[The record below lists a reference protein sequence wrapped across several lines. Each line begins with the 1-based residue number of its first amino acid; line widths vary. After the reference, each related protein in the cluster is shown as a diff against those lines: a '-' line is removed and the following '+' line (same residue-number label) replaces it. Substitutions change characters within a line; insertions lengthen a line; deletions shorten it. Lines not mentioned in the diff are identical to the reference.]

1 MDSWTLR
8 SFVVSSGKIASRNAE
23 EIILYAAFAVLSSIC
38 ARMLSDLLFSALVTL
53 SAAFTAL
60 GFALLFKQVQRRK
73 GVLSISLRSLHLY
86 AVALACRLYST
97 LQYNGYLPVD
107 RSGDWLYQLI
117 ETVALV
123 LVVVLIIQVK
133 KIHDE
138 SCLVG
143 VDTCNAVVLLVACSL
158 IAIAVHPMLNNRTIP
173 DVLWTLALYV
183 ETVAMVPQLFLLTKL
198 GGEVDSLQGHYI
210 ACMFLARLLMMRFW
224 VTCYEELRPKG
235 AEYNLPGLG
244 VIGSQLLQVVLF
256 ADFMHLYLK
265 SLRTNAKLILPV
277 TYSI

>member
-1 MDSWTLR
+1 M
-8 SFVVSSGKIASRNAE
+8 VNSGKIASQNAD
-23 EIILYAAFAVLSSIC
+23 EIILYVIFGVVATIC
-38 ARMLSDLLFSALVTL
+38 ARMLSDLLFSALVTF
-53 SAAFTAL
+53 SAGFTAL
-60 GFALLFKQVQRRK
+60 GLALLLKQVQRRK
-73 GVLSISLRSLHLY
+73 AVLSVSLRSLYLY
-86 AVALACRLYST
+86 AIALACRLYST

-117 ETVALV
+117 ELSALAFA
-123 LVVVLIIQVK
+123 LILIVQVK
-133 KIHDE
+133 KIHNE

-143 VDTCNAVVLLVACSL
+143 VDTCNAVVLFVACL
-158 IAIAVHPMLNNRTIP
+158 IIAIAVHPRLNNSTIP

-224 VTCYEELRPKG
+224 VTCYEELRPKN

-256 ADFMHLYLK
+256 ADFMHLYVK
-265 SLRTNAKLILPV
+265 SWRSNSRLILPV

>member
-1 MDSWTLR
+1 VAR
-8 SFVVSSGKIASRNAE
+8 SGKLASRNAE
-23 EIILYAAFAVLSSIC
+23 EIILYLIFAVLTVVC
-38 ARMLSDLLFSALVTL
+38 ARMLSDLLFSALVTF
-53 SAAFTAL
+53 SAAFTML
-60 GFALLFKQVQRRK
+60 GFALLLKQVQRRK
-73 GVLSISLRSLHLY
+73 GVLSVSLRSLYLY
-86 AVALACRLYST
+86 AIALGCRLFST

-117 ETVALV
+117 ETMALV
-123 LVVVLIIQVK
+123 FVVVLILQVK
-133 KIHDE
+133 KLHTE

-143 VDTCNAVVLLVACSL
+143 VDTCNAAVLFVACFL
-158 IAIAVHPMLNNRTIP
+158 IAIAVHPKLNNSTIP

-210 ACMFLARLLMMRFW
+210 ACMFMARLLMMRFW
-224 VTCYEELRPKG
+224 MTCYEELRPKN
-235 AEYNLPGLG
+235 AEYNLPGFG

-256 ADFMHLYLK
+256 ADFMHLYVK
-265 SLRTNAKLILPV
+265 SIRTNAKLLLPV

>member
-1 MDSWTLR
+1 MDNMTLR
-8 SFVVSSGKIASRNAE
+8 SIVTSSGKIASRNAE
-23 EIILYAAFAVLSSIC
+23 EIILYVIFAVVTIIC
-38 ARMLSDLLFSALVTL
+38 ARMLSDLLFSALVTF

-60 GFALLFKQVQRRK
+60 GFALLLMQVQRRK
-73 GVLSISLRSLHLY
+73 GVLSISLRSLYLY
-86 AVALACRLYST
+86 GIALACRLYST

-117 ETVALV
+117 ETAALV
-123 LVVVLIIQVK
+123 AVVVLVIQVK
-133 KIHDE
+133 KIHTE
-138 SCLVG
+138 NCVVG
-143 VDTCNAVVLLVACSL
+143 VDTCNAAVLLVACFL
-158 IAIAVHPMLNNRTIP
+158 IAIAVHPRLNNSTIP

-210 ACMFLARLLMMRFW
+210 ACMFMARLLMMRFW

-256 ADFMHLYLK
+256 ADFMHLYVK
-265 SLRTNAKLILPV
+265 SHRNNAKLILPV

>member
-1 MDSWTLR
+1 MDNMTLR
-8 SFVVSSGKIASRNAE
+8 SIVTSSGKIASRNAE
-23 EIILYAAFAVLSSIC
+23 EIILYVIFAVVTIIC
-38 ARMLSDLLFSALVTL
+38 ARMLSDLLFSALVTF

-60 GFALLFKQVQRRK
+60 GFALLLMQVQRRK
-73 GVLSISLRSLHLY
+73 GVLSISLRSLYLY
-86 AVALACRLYST
+86 GIALACRLYST

-117 ETVALV
+117 ETVAFV
-123 LVVVLIIQVK
+123 SVVVLIIQVK
-133 KIHDE
+133 KIHTE

-143 VDTCNAVVLLVACSL
+143 VDTCNAAVLLFACL
-158 IAIAVHPMLNNRTIP
+158 IIALAVHPRLNNSMLP

-210 ACMFLARLLMMRFW
+210 ACMFMARLLMMRFW

-256 ADFMHLYLK
+256 ADFMHLYVK
-265 SLRTNAKLILPV
+265 SHRNNAKLILPV

>member
-1 MDSWTLR
+1 MKLR
-8 SFVVSSGKIASRNAE
+8 SFVINSGKIASRNAD
-23 EIILYAAFAVLSSIC
+23 EIILYAIFAVVAIIC
-38 ARMLSDLLFSALVTL
+38 ARMLSDLLFSALVTF

-60 GFALLFKQVQRRK
+60 GFALLLKQVQRRK
-73 GVLSISLRSLHLY
+73 GVLSISLRSLYLY
-86 AVALACRLYST
+86 AIALGCRLYST

-117 ETVALV
+117 ETVAFV
-123 LVVVLIIQVK
+123 SVVVLIIQVK
-133 KIHDE
+133 KIHTE

-143 VDTCNAVVLLVACSL
+143 VDTCNAAVLLFACL
-158 IAIAVHPMLNNRTIP
+158 IIALAVHPRLNNSMLP

-224 VTCYEELRPKG
+224 ITCYEELRPKH
-235 AEYNLPGLG
+235 AEYNLPGFG
-244 VIGSQLLQVVLF
+244 VVGSQLLQVVLF

-265 SLRTNAKLILPV
+265 SMRTNAKLILPV
-277 TYSI
+277 SYSI

>member
-1 MDSWTLR
+1 MDNLTLR
-8 SFVVSSGKIASRNAE
+8 SIVVSSGKIASRNAE
-23 EIILYAAFAVLSSIC
+23 EIILYIIFGIVASIC
-38 ARMLSDLLFSALVTL
+38 ARMLSDLLFSALVTF

-60 GFALLFKQVQRRK
+60 GFGLLLKQVQRRK
-73 GVLSISLRSLHLY
+73 GVLSISLRSLYLY

-107 RSGDWLYQLI
+107 RSGDWLYQFI
-117 ETVALV
+117 ELVALACAV
-123 LVVVLIIQVK
+123 ILIMRVK
-133 KIHDE
+133 KIHNE

-143 VDTCNAVVLLVACSL
+143 VDTCNAVVLFVACLL
-158 IAIAVHPMLNNRTIP
+158 IAIAVHPKLNNSTLP

-210 ACMFLARLLMMRFW
+210 ACMFIARLLMMRFW
-224 VTCYEELRPKG
+224 VTCYEELRPKN

-256 ADFMHLYLK
+256 ADFMHLYVK

>member
-1 MDSWTLR
+1 MDNLTLR
-8 SFVVSSGKIASRNAE
+8 SIVVNSGKIASRNAD
-23 EIILYAAFAVLSSIC
+23 EIILYGIFAVIVTIC
-38 ARMLSDLLFSALVTL
+38 ARMLSDLLFSALVTF

-60 GFALLFKQVQRRK
+60 GFALLLKQVQRRK
-73 GVLSISLRSLHLY
+73 GVLSVSLRSLYLY
-86 AVALACRLYST
+86 AIALGCRLYST

-117 ETVALV
+117 ETAALV
-123 LVVVLIIQVK
+123 CAVVLIIKVK
-133 KIHDE
+133 KLHDE

-143 VDTCNAVVLLVACSL
+143 VDTCNAAVLFVACFL
-158 IAIAVHPMLNNRTIP
+158 IAIAVHPRLNNSTIP

-210 ACMFLARLLMMRFW
+210 ACMFMARLAMMRFW
-224 VTCYEELRPKG
+224 VTCYEELRPKH

-256 ADFMHLYLK
+256 ADFMHLYFK

>member
-1 MDSWTLR
+1 MDKLTLK
-8 SFVVSSGKIASRNAE
+8 SVVVSSGKFASRNVE
-23 EIILYAAFAVLSSIC
+23 EIILYSIFGVVSTIC
-38 ARMLSDLLFSALVTL
+38 ARMLSDLLFSALVTF

-60 GFALLFKQVQRRK
+60 GFILLLKQVQRRK
-73 GVLSISLRSLHLY
+73 GVMSISLRSLYLY
-86 AVALACRLYST
+86 AIALACRLYST

-117 ETVALV
+117 ETVALICA
-123 LVVVLIIQVK
+123 VVLIYQVK
-133 KIHDE
+133 KMHTE

-143 VDTCNAVVLLVACSL
+143 VDTCNAVVLFIACFV
-158 IAIAVHPMLNNRTIP
+158 IAVAVHPRLNNSTIP

-224 VTCYEELRPKG
+224 VTCYEELRPKN

-256 ADFMHLYLK
+256 ADFMHLYVK
-265 SLRTNAKLILPV
+265 SIRTSAKLILPV

>member
-1 MDSWTLR
+1 MDSLTLR
-8 SFVVSSGKIASRNAE
+8 SIVVNSGKIASRNAD
-23 EIILYAAFAVLSSIC
+23 EIILYLIFGVVATLC
-38 ARMLSDLLFSALVTL
+38 ARMLSDLLFSALVTF

-60 GFALLFKQVQRRK
+60 GFVLLLKQVSKKK
-73 GVLSISLRSLHLY
+73 GVMSVSLRSLYLY
-86 AVALACRLYST
+86 AIALACRLYST

-117 ETVALV
+117 ELVALAFCV
-123 LVVVLIIQVK
+123 TLIFQVK
-133 KIHDE
+133 KIHNE

-143 VDTCNAVVLLVACSL
+143 VDTCNAVVLFVASAI
-158 IAIAVHPMLNNRTIP
+158 IAVAVHPRLNNSTVP

-224 VTCYEELRPKG
+224 VTCYEELRPKN

-256 ADFMHLYLK
+256 ADFMWLYLK
-265 SLRTNAKLILPV
+265 SWRANAKLILPV
-277 TYSI
+277 SYSI